1 MMKRTAHICTT
12 AKQCCKPSAHICA
25 VNLQPCNPLRTCA
38 QSIYSR
44 VMPSAPVR
52 GHFAA
57 LQRHPAPVRGE
68 IAEKQ

>member
-1 MMKRTAHICTT
+1 
-12 AKQCCKPSAHICA
+12 
-25 VNLQPCNPLRTCA
+25 
-38 QSIYSR
+38 
-44 VMPSAPVR
+44 MPSAPVR